1 MKTRDIVTGLIVLVV
16 LIAGVLLIRNAR
28 NKSLTTV
35 PSPTPSIEQKVTQ
48 KFGNLTIPA
57 NADKADLLDV
67 SGGPGMGEAVRT
79 FENGKF
85 TLTILADLPAP
96 TKGYFYQGWMSN
108 GTGILSLG
116 QLRIAKGGYLVDFT
130 STKDYSS
137 YSKVIVTLEK
147 TLNNTPETHI
157 LEGSF

>member
-1 MKTRDIVTGLIVLVV
+1 MKTRDIVTGLIVLVI

-28 NKSLTTV
+28 NKSLTNV
-35 PSPTPSIEQKVTQ
+35 PSPTPSIEQQVTQ

-57 NADKADLLDV
+57 NADKADLTDV
-67 SGGPGMGEAVRT
+67 SGGQGMGEAART

-85 TLTILADLPAP
+85 SLTVLADLPSPKA
-96 TKGYFYQGWMSN
+96 GYFYQGWIFN
-108 GTGILSLG
+108 GTADISLG
-116 QLRIAKGGYLVDFT
+116 KLRIAKGGYLIDFT

-137 YSKVIVTLEK
+137 YSKVVVTLEK
-147 TLNNTPETHI
+147 VFDNTPETHI